1 MKGADSKLAML
12 NSATNNA
19 LILLRGQPEPG
30 TLINPETGFFISEQD
45 PDDSISDQI
54 STVYTHLNNIIL
66 VINQHGT
73 LINNVLQSQRN
84 MVDGRQIIDSLRR
97 IDDPTDDSEA
107 GSALQGLKQKLGDMN
122 KGLLQNDT
130 LTAEVGQIVKK
141 LEEKTVELE
150 LSKATYSA
158 TDNKVSDA
166 EDRISKKITELER
179 RVTEQLFESTSKN
192 SNSVSNMVE
201 KMNKI
206 EKELAWKIN
215 DCTDLLKLRPSE
227 AVIESNLT
235 SLEQKLRAEMD
246 EIIGKKISDAGVTRT
261 RITEEETHTTSTTAR
276 STTSFNDIYEK
287 MHLFENQYSSITQTG
302 DSA

>member
-30 TLINPETGFFISEQD
+30 SFTNPETGFFISEQN

-54 STVYTHLNNIIL
+54 TTVYGHLNNIIL

-73 LINNVLQSQRN
+73 LLNNLLQSQRS
-84 MVDGRQIIDSLRR
+84 MVDGRQILDSLRR
-97 IDDPTDDSEA
+97 LDDQTDDSIA
-107 GSALQGLKQKLGDMN
+107 GSALQTLKQKLGDLN
-122 KGLLQNDT
+122 KDLSENNTKTSEVEQILKKLQEK
-130 LTAEVGQIVKK
+130 TAE
-141 LEEKTVELE
+141 LD

-158 TDNKVSDA
+158 TDHKVSDA
-166 EDRISKKITELER
+166 EDRMSKKINELER
-179 RVTEQLFESTSKN
+179 RVSDQVIESNTKN
-192 SNSVSNMVE
+192 GTSVSSMIE

-206 EKELAWKIN
+206 EKDLAWKIN

-235 SLEQKLRAEMD
+235 SLEQKLRAEMN
-246 EIIGKKISDAGVTRT
+246 EIIGTKFTEAGISHTRT
-261 RITEEETHTTSTTAR
+261 VEEETNTTSTTTR

-287 MHLFENQYSSITQTG
+287 MHLFENQYSLIK
-302 DSA
+302 